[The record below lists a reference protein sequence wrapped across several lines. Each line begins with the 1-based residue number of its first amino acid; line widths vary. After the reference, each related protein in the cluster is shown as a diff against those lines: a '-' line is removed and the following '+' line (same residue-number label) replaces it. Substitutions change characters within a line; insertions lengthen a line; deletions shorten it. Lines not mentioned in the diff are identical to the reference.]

1 MTDMVT
7 TGSPPAASPAPAA
20 RGVASD
26 PRPAAPPMPSGWQ
39 PVRNSRTVLLIAC
52 GAMIVGVLAVLAAWR
67 LPPFDSA
74 VQRTENA
81 YVRGQ
86 TTVISP
92 QVSGYVW
99 HVYVQD
105 YEIVRRGQ
113 VLVKIDDRIY
123 RQRVEQARATLD
135 AQRANLANNVQS
147 LESRR
152 AAVAS
157 ADAAVGNAQAQLVRA
172 QADQR
177 RADDL
182 VSDGSL
188 SVREVDQTRA
198 ALRQAQATLA
208 QSRAARDSARQ
219 DVISVRVNRGSL
231 AASVEGAMA
240 ALHAA
245 EIDLE
250 NTVVRAPEDG
260 RLGDV
265 GVRAG
270 QYVINGTQLV
280 FLVPPRLWVIAN
292 YKEAQTARMAPG
304 QHAWFTVDA
313 LEGAKVLGT
322 VERIAPAAGSEFA
335 VLKPDNA
342 TGNFTKVAQRISV
355 RIAVN
360 RDQPLATKL
369 RPGMSVEARVDTTGA
384 KRP

>member
-1 MTDMVT
+1 M
-7 TGSPPAASPAPAA
+7 
-20 RGVASD
+20 
-26 PRPAAPPMPSGWQ
+26 
-39 PVRNSRTVLLIAC
+39 RNSRTVVVISIA
-52 GAMIVGVLAVLAAWR
+52 AVLVGVLAILAAWR

-74 VQRTENA
+74 VQRTDNA

-105 YEIVRRGQ
+105 YEVVRRGQ
-113 VLVKIDDRIY
+113 ILVKIDDRIY
-123 RQRVEQARATLD
+123 RQHVEQARAALD
-135 AQRANLANNVQS
+135 AARANLANNVQS
-147 LESRR
+147 LASKK
-152 AAVAS
+152 AALAS
-157 ADAAVGNAQAQLVRA
+157 AEASVRNAQAQLLRG

-182 VSDGSL
+182 VRDGSL

-198 ALRQAQATLA
+198 ALRQAEAGVA
-208 QSRAARDSARQ
+208 QSIAARDSATQ
-219 DVISVRVNRGSL
+219 DVLSVDVNRGSL
-231 AASVEGAMA
+231 KAAVEGAMA

-250 NTVVRAPEDG
+250 NTVVRAPQDG

-270 QYVINGTQLV
+270 QYVTNGTQLV
-280 FLVPPRLWVIAN
+280 FLVPRRLWVTAN
-292 YKEAQTARMAPG
+292 FKEAQTARMAPG
-304 QHAWFTVDA
+304 QPAWFTVDA
-313 LEGAKVLGT
+313 LEDAKVRGH
-322 VERIAPAAGSEFA
+322 VERIAPAAGSEFT

-355 RIAVN
+355 RISV
-360 RDQPLATKL
+360 DPGQPLGEKL
-369 RPGMSVEARVDTTGA
+369 RPGMSVEAHVDTTGA
-384 KRP
+384 RRP